1 MARLISLT
9 VQWIL
14 RKLGLLIVI
23 VAILVGAAM
32 LNRSGSEHREI
43 QAALGDR
50 GDGTGSL
57 RSSANWMRSTLASR
71 PSRRRRRASRG
82 QYLDLA
88 KQARAA
94 RVAAQRARTRVEKFS
109 RKTYWSWDDLCQS
122 RKGRGAQG
130 RAREVRRARSR
141 GTGGRGHPGPQ
152 LRGRRDLR
160 KQVEQLESRRAEH
173 LASADAFDRQHEQQA
188 REVERNPREQMIATV
203 KSRIPL
209 ALGILAGILLLPALI
224 KTILYFGVAPLAGR
238 LAPVRIL
245 PAADAPP
252 FPRPP
257 RSEVSAALEI
267 APGEELLVQPD
278 FLQSSSQP
286 AIKRTRWFLNPRLPF
301 ASLAS
306 GMFALTSVRPEGEAP
321 TRAVV
326 SSQRDP
332 FSEIGV
338 IDIPAG
344 AAMVIQPRSLAAV
357 VKPAGE
363 PTHITRHWRLGSLH
377 AWITLQ
383 LRYLVFHGPC
393 RLLLKGCRGVR
404 AEAPLPD
411 QPRLINQAATLGFS
425 ANLEYRT
432 IRCETFVPYLRG
444 QEELFNDLFAG
455 GPGWFIYEEMP
466 AADRRGGVTGR
477 GLEGISDA
485 FLKAFGI

>member
-1 MARLISLT
+1 MTPTRRIAHSPMARLIAQLI
-9 VQWIL
+9 QWIV

-23 VAILVGAAM
+23 VAVLVIASV
-32 LNRSGSEHREI
+32 LRSEWQAHREA
-43 QAALGDR
+43 QEALGTQATARIATFQRELDAI
-50 GDGTGSL
+50 D
-57 RSSANWMRSTLASR
+57 ANIDAFETQAQ
-71 PSRRRRRASRG
+71 ASRG
-82 QYLDLA
+82 EYLDLA
-88 KQARAA
+88 KRARAVRRAAHRARARVEILERNHWWWDDYLSPAKVAELQAARATYAALDRSATGAEAARAA
-94 RVAAQRARTRVEKFS
+94 KSNAVAALRRQAEALESHRARVLTQADDFERRLAVQRAET
-109 RKTYWSWDDLCQS
+109 
-122 RKGRGAQG
+122 
-130 RAREVRRARSR
+130 
-141 GTGGRGHPGPQ
+141 
-152 LRGRRDLR
+152 
-160 KQVEQLESRRAEH
+160 
-173 LASADAFDRQHEQQA
+173 
-188 REVERNPREQMIATV
+188 ERNPRERMIATV
-203 KSRIPL
+203 KSKLPV
-209 ALGILAGILLLPALI
+209 ALVILAGILLMPAVI
-224 KTILYFGVAPLAGR
+224 KTFLYFCVAPLAAR

-245 PAADAPP
+245 PNADPPP
-252 FPRPP
+252 FPKPP
-257 RSEVSAALEI
+257 ASEVSAALEI
-267 APGEELLVQPD
+267 APGDELLVQPD

-306 GMFALTSVRPEGEAP
+306 GMFALTSVRPEGGAT

-338 IDIPAG
+338 IGIPAG

-357 VKPAGE
+357 VKPAGH
-363 PTHITRHWRLGSLH
+363 PMRISRHWRLGSLH

-425 ANLEYRT
+425 ANLDYRT

-466 AADRRGGVTGR
+466 GR
-477 GLEGISDA
+477 DS
-485 FLKAFGI
+485 

>member
-1 MARLISLT
+1 MMSRVIAQVIT
-9 VQWIL
+9 WIV

-23 VAILVGAAM
+23 VAILVGASM
-32 LNRSGSEHREI
+32 LQSEWREHRELQASLGQQATDQLAAFERELDAIDAGI
-43 QAALGDR
+43 QAFETQAQ
-50 GDGTGSL
+50 
-57 RSSANWMRSTLASR
+57 
-71 PSRRRRRASRG
+71 ASRG
-82 QYLDLA
+82 EYLDLA
-88 KQARAA
+88 KQSQAA
-94 RVAAQRARTRVEKFS
+94 RRAAQRARARVEFLE
-109 RKTYWSWDDLCQS
+109 RNYWWWDDYISPAKLVELKAA
-122 RKGRGAQG
+122 RAQYAALDRSARLAEAA
-130 RAREVRRARSR
+130 RARKSAAVAA
-141 GTGGRGHPGPQ
+141 
-152 LRGRRDLR
+152 LR
-160 KQVEQLESRRAEH
+160 KQVEQLELRRAEH
-173 LASADAFDRQHEQQA
+173 VA
-188 REVERNPREQMIATV
+188 RSDTFERRLEMQRAEVEQNPREQMIATV

-209 ALGILAGILLLPALI
+209 AIFILAGFLLLPAIL
-224 KTILYFGVAPLAGR
+224 KTVLYFGIAPLAGQ

-245 PAADAPP
+245 PAADPPP
-252 FPRPP
+252 FPTPP

-306 GMFALTSVRPEGEAP
+306 GMFALTSVRPEGQTP

-425 ANLEYRT
+425 ANLDYRT

-466 AADRRGGVTGR
+466 GRDSRAGLTGR
-477 GLEGISDA
+477 GLEGLVDA

>member
-1 MARLISLT
+1 MARAS
-9 VQWIL
+9 
-14 RKLGLLIVI
+14 RDPG
-23 VAILVGAAM
+23 VA
-32 LNRSGSEHREI
+32 RS
-43 QAALGDR
+43 A
-50 GDGTGSL
+50 GDGTDSP
-57 RSSANWMRSTLASR
+57 RSSASSTRSTPGSR
-71 PSRRRRRASRG
+71 LFESQAQASRG

-94 RVAAQRARTRVEKFS
+94 RAAAQRARARVKVLEDN
-109 RKTYWSWDDLCQS
+109 YWPWDDYISPAKFVEL
-122 RKGRGAQG
+122 KAA
-130 RAREVRRARSR
+130 RANAAALDRAARTAETARARSSAAVAA
-141 GTGGRGHPGPQ
+141 
-152 LRGRRDLR
+152 LR
-160 KQVEQLESRRAEH
+160 KQVELLESRRTQH
-173 LASADAFDRQHEQQA
+173 LAKTDAFELDLKAKRA
-188 REVERNPREQMIATV
+188 EVEHNPRERMIALV
-203 KSRIPL
+203 KSKILPAL
-209 ALGILAGILLLPALI
+209 AIVAGILLLPAII

-306 GMFALTSVRPEGEAP
+306 GMFALTSVRPEGATP

-363 PTHITRHWRLGSLH
+363 PTHISRHWRLGSVH

-466 AADRRGGVTGR
+466 GQDRRSGLTGR
-477 GLEGISDA
+477 GLEGLTDA